1 MITGLHGLILLLAL
15 DKPTNRKCDILK
27 IEKKTILKKIKNTF
41 SEKTVHDNCL
51 SFYLNNNQTKYI
63 I

>member
-27 IEKKTILKKIKNTF
+27 IEKKTIFKKKTF
-41 SEKTVHDNCL
+41 SEQTVHDNFL